1 MVKQLKDMN
10 LVEREF
16 KEKIEAIDVM
26 DHSYLVSL
34 MAYYSKDEK
43 LLVDN
48 YMPMGNLFAL
58 LYAHPSSPSYECFTF
73 FCWNPRHI
81 DDELNSHTYQMRR

>member
-1 MVKQLKDMN
+1 MVVVKQLKDMN

-26 DHSYLVSL
+26 DHSNLVSL

-43 LLVDN
+43 LLVDD
-48 YMPMGNLFAL
+48 YMPLATSL
-58 LYAHPSSPSYECFTF
+58 PSCTVTEDLVEHLSTGKQEWAS
-73 FCWNPRHI
+73 RA
-81 DDELNSHTYQMRR
+81 